1 MQTTISKLFKRSALC
16 MHSHSFTVTLDFFVS
31 TLGRFSVMNFVVF
44 QSHIIISFFSKCE
57 QVDAIYLDFSK
68 AFDRVRHPHLLSL
81 QALVLC
87 WSVCRQGYKLLWGL
101 PHLHPERPWQRLVF
115 RRVLI
120 LVHSHST
127 CSSTI
132 YLRHQS
138 DPLKLFADDIQPPL
152 DKWLLQPPGWSDGNG
167 KVVLW
172 WLLVFC
178 WTHQN
183 VLSSLSTAHFLL
195 RTLTQ
200 LRVGWTW
207 LNCKPDNQVLD
218 YPTAVSLKLISHF
231 KPLYMSNV
239 IFFYNV

>member
-1 MQTTISKLFKRSALC
+1 M
-16 MHSHSFTVTLDFFVS
+16 
-31 TLGRFSVMNFVVF
+31 
-44 QSHIIISFFSKCE
+44 
-57 QVDAIYLDFSK
+57 
-68 AFDRVRHPHLLSL
+68 
-81 QALVLC
+81 
-87 WSVCRQGYKLLWGL
+87 
-101 PHLHPERPWQRLVF
+101 F

-120 LVHSHST
+120 LAHSHST

-138 DPLKLFADDIQPPL
+138 NPLKLFADDIQPPL

-167 KVVLW
+167 KMVLW

-218 YPTAVSLKLISHF
+218 YPTAVILSHSIWATLSFFIMFKIFICLIWWATGAFFPLYCCCLISMIP
-231 KPLYMSNV
+231 KYCATDCIITLDTRRMTMNTGTSINV
-239 IFFYNV
+239 SCCYVHW